1 MAGMYMSVMMVRDV
15 MVTVYVVFCRHGWHA
30 HVSNDGQRSHGYCV
44 CCFFVDMAGM
54 YMSVMMVRDLMVTV
68 YVVFCRH
75 GWHAH
80 VSNDGQRSHGY
91 CVCCF
96 L

>member
-1 MAGMYMSVMMVRDV
+1 ML
-15 MVTVYVVFCRHGWHA
+15 
-30 HVSNDGQRSHGYCV
+30 
-44 CCFFVDMAGM
+44 FFVDMAGM

-68 YVVFCRH
+68 YAVFCRH

>member
-1 MAGMYMSVMMVRDV
+1 ML
-15 MVTVYVVFCRHGWHA
+15 FL
-30 HVSNDGQRSHGYCV
+30 
-44 CCFFVDMAGM
+44 VDMAGM
-54 YMSVMMVRDLMVTV
+54 YMSVMMVRDHMVTV
-68 YVVFCRH
+68 YVVSCRH
-75 GWHAH
+75 GWYVH

>member
-1 MAGMYMSVMMVRDV
+1 ML
-15 MVTVYVVFCRHGWHA
+15 FL
-30 HVSNDGQRSHGYCV
+30 
-44 CCFFVDMAGM
+44 VDMAGM

-68 YVVFCRH
+68 YAVFCRH
-75 GWHAH
+75 GWHVH
-80 VSNDGQRSHGY
+80 VSNDGQRFSSHGY